1 MSSFDPN
8 NLYFNDSGISPAT
21 GAFVMDNREMISA
34 SSNLFSPFF
43 VLSYTSFKVCKCG
56 LKNFKGFGTEVIE
69 LFASP

>member
-1 MSSFDPN
+1 
-8 NLYFNDSGISPAT
+8 L
-21 GAFVMDNREMISA
+21 VMDNKEMISA